1 MTTAAEQLALD
12 CEPMWD
18 LDDAV
23 YIEARDRD
31 LLGQGATARQITDAD
46 TVHHDGR
53 YL

>member
-1 MTTAAEQLALD
+1 MTTAEQLALD

-23 YIEARDRD
+23 YIEAGDRD
-31 LLGQGATARQITDAD
+31 LLGQHATAHQIVTAA
-46 TVHHDGR
+46 TIQPAQE